1 MRKLF
6 YTAGLF
12 ITFFVPL
19 LLSAESVTIITK
31 ENAIREYC
39 KFFAPVKANVK
50 YNDKLDILSQ
60 QGDWLK
66 VRFIKAEGCIHK
78 TAVESKTASLV
89 NLPLSGSSGRVSEN
103 EAALAGKGFTPQV
116 EASYR
121 AKHPEMKYYLVDKV
135 EAINV
140 PDKDLALFINSGGLK
155 QP

>member
-1 MRKLF
+1 MKKLINLVV
-6 YTAGLF
+6 LF
-12 ITFFVPL
+12 LTILIPQF
-19 LLSAESVTIITK
+19 LSAESVTVITK

-50 YNDKLDILSQ
+50 YNDKLDMISQ
-60 QGDWLK
+60 QGDWFK
-66 VRFIKAEGCIHK
+66 VRFMKVEGCIHK

-140 PDKDLALFINSGGLK
+140 PDKDLALFINNGGLK